1 MVKCLKNV
9 KFEASF
15 EIIYY
20 LDRKRIKSFLNEQ
33 SLSQKNIL
41 EWFSGSGQL
50 K

>member
-15 EIIYY
+15 EIKYY